1 MADSEIPES
10 NGSDRRVH
18 ERRITCVVGE
28 VETKDKSSLALIR
41 NVSKSGALLFSA
53 RAFDVDSPIDL
64 LIHTSVEPG
73 SRKITTSG
81 TVVRCEPLD
90 PSRTDMWRC
99 ELGVHFDQP
108 LDAEEEELA
117 AITRS
122 LSKS

>member
-1 MADSEIPES
+1 MADSEKPES
-10 NGSDRRVH
+10 SGSNRREH

-64 LIHTSVEPG
+64 VIHTSVEPDAL
-73 SRKITTSG
+73 KISTSG
-81 TVVRCEPLD
+81 TVVRCERLD
-90 PSRTDMWRC
+90 PSRTDMWLC
-99 ELGVHFDQP
+99 ELGVHFDEP

-117 AITRS
+117 AITKS
-122 LSKS
+122 LQKT